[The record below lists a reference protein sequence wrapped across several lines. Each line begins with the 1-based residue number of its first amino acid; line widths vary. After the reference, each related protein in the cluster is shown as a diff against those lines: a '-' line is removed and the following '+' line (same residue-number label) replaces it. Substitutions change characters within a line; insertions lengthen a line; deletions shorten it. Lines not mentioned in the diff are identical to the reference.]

1 MRSWV
6 TAVPPFAR
14 RLQPLRRPTWS
25 LGNPVET
32 MCYEAA
38 LLMLNEAGWLVA
50 IGPVA
55 RVEHANDGLQASVVL
70 GGV

>member
-1 MRSWV
+1 
-6 TAVPPFAR
+6 
-14 RLQPLRRPTWS
+14 
-25 LGNPVET
+25 